1 MKNKILD
8 HSQFSFSAKHQNTKL
23 KNKFVPYLTILLS
36 QTLYLTIFLSPL
48 QTHSSH
54 FLMTLIYN

>member
-8 HSQFSFSAKHQNTKL
+8 HSQFSFSAKHQNTIL